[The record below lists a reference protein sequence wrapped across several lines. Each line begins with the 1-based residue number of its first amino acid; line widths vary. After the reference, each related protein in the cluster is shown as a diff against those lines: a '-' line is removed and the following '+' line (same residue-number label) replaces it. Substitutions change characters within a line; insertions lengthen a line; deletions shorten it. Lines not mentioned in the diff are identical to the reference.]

1 MEYMMDIVK
10 QDHRRYELLLDP
22 SNVVSHVN

>member
-10 QDHRRYELLLDP
+10 QDHRQYELLLDL